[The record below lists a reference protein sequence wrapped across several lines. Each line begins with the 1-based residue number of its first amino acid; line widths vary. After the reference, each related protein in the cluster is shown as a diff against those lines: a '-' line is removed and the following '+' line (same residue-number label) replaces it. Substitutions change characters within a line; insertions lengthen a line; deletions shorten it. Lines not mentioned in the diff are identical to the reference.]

1 MKKNTFKPKINEN
14 SDQKLKLD
22 TLWGSVIKIHEQS
35 RIEEEEFHKEFENS
49 MNTTG
54 EVSLKNTK

>member
-22 TLWGSVIKIHEQS
+22 TWWGSVIKIHE
-35 RIEEEEFHKEFENS
+35 
-49 MNTTG
+49 
-54 EVSLKNTK
+54 